1 MSTINVSQMLLCPMQ
16 FLSPDPPGPGVP
28 SPAPGRSVGGAGV
41 GDRAHKPLNVLVW
54 FVLLKDPGECVLHSS
69 EETQQPEERV
79 SFRPVVGCS
88 LLLQSP
94 WKQELYHKQGLCAH
108 RSPDTWDCL
117 TQTCSL
123 ALCLHVLL
131 ICSATEVK
139 ILGEKSVSILATMS
153 QGAIVVAIIN
163 PCKAT
168 KLERHEALSHLLP
181 PLVPLWL
188 CGVSQAGAAGPSS
201 TVQERTL
208 RSGSHG
214 TFLVV

>member
-1 MSTINVSQMLLCPMQ
+1 MLHRCCCAPCSSCHQ
-16 FLSPDPPGPGVP
+16 TPPGPGVP
-28 SPAPGRSVGGAGV
+28 SPAPGRSGGGAGV
-41 GDRAHKPLNVLVW
+41 GDRAHGPLNILLW

-79 SFRPVVGCS
+79 RFRPVVGFS

-108 RSPDTWDCL
+108 RSSDTWDCL

-139 ILGEKSVSILATMS
+139 LLGGKSLSILAAVS
-153 QGAIVVAIIN
+153 KGVVVTAIIN
-163 PCKAT
+163 PREAT
-168 KLERHEALSHLLP
+168 KLESHEALSHLLP

-188 CGVSQAGAAGPSS
+188 CGVSQAGAAGSSS

-208 RSGSHG
+208 RFGSHG